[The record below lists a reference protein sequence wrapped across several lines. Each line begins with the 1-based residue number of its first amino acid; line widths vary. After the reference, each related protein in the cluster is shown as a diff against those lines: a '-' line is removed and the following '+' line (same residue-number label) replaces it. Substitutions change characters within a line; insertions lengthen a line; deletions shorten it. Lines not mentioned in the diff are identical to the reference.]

1 MEKKGIII
9 MISVTEEKNFTH
21 SRSEILKKKKKER
34 KKEKEKQLG
43 IEKYFLHLMKA
54 SIKT

>member
-21 SRSEILKKKKKER
+21 SRSEILKKKKKR
-34 KKEKEKQLG
+34 KKEKEK
-43 IEKYFLHLMKA
+43 
-54 SIKT
+54 T